1 MSFELGT
8 FGTDGGIDIPYPI
21 PLFCYQANGLA
32 QEDLTVDVQKFLTV
46 VREMITDVTHIG
58 SSQQGIADGMDQY
71 ICVAMPQQA
80 QFMFQL
86 DAAQP

>member
-46 VREMITDVTHIG
+46 VWEMITDVTHICRTQK
-58 SSQQGIADGMDQY
+58 SVADSMNED
-71 ICVAMPQQA
+71 ISITVPPKTLAMFNSNA
-80 QFMFQL
+80 T
-86 DAAQP
+86 